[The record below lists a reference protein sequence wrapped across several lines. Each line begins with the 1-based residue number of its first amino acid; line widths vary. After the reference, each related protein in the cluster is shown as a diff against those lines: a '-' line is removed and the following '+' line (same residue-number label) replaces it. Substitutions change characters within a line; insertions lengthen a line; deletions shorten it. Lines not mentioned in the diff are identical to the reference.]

1 MTYVNTHCD
10 CFLLLTTFSSDKI
23 NVYLVSDNITS
34 VNMFIMIN
42 VGRIALEISPLKVL
56 RVDLFLLLHYDLPH
70 SV

>member
-1 MTYVNTHCD
+1 MTYLNTHCD
-10 CFLLLTTFSSDKI
+10 YFLLLTTFSSDKI
-23 NVYLVSDNITS
+23 NVYLISDNITS

-42 VGRIALEISPLKVL
+42 VGRIALEILPLKVL